1 MPLVSPVKVSA
12 AVTVPVDPEAIVVPA
27 VPFKAIPLVASVTDE
42 RSDVVPYSK
51 NTLRA
56 TLLGRIDPFSVALVP
71 EMLDASFVVTEG
83 FLVSI

>member
-12 AVTVPVDPEAIVVPA
+12 AVTVPVLPEAIDVPA
-27 VPFKAIPLVASVTDE
+27 EPFRVIPLVASVTDE
-42 RSDVVPYSK
+42 RFDVVPYSK

-56 TLLGRIDPFSVALVP
+56 TLLGRIEPFRVALVP
-71 EMLDASFVVTEG
+71 ETLEASFVVTDG